1 MALSKKGKEAA
12 KKVVCPDKEGM
23 ACAGCRA
30 GHSCLAG

>member
-1 MALSKKGKEAA
+1 MALSKKGKAAA
-12 KKVVCPDKEGM
+12 KIACPDKEGM